1 MKEQFTA
8 DAKKSIMEGDQERAE
23 EIARKALSEGIDPV
37 ALLEEGFVPAITEV
51 GRLFEEEEIYLPE
64 LMLAAEAMKGA
75 AAICNEAI
83 PKEKATRRG
92 RIVIGTVE
100 GDIHDIG
107 KSIVESFLS
116 ANGFEVYDLGREV
129 PTVRFIEKAVEM
141 EADVI
146 ATSALL
152 TTTMGAQKEL
162 EEELRKRFLRDKFKT
177 IVGGA
182 PVDQKWADMIGADAY
197 AEDAAEAVQ
206 KIRELFGS

>member
-23 EIARKALSEGIDPV
+23 EIARKALSEGIDPA
-37 ALLEEGFVPAITEV
+37 ALLEQGFVPGITEV
-51 GRLFEEEEIYLPE
+51 GRLFEEEEIFLPE
-64 LMLAAEAMKGA
+64 LMLAAEAMKKA
-75 AAICNEAI
+75 ATICNEAI
-83 PKEKATRRG
+83 PREKAKRRG
-92 RIVIGTVE
+92 KIVIGTVE

-116 ANGFEVYDLGREV
+116 ANGLEVYDLGREV
-129 PTVRFIEKAVEM
+129 PTATFIEKAVEV

-152 TTTMGAQKEL
+152 TTTMGSQREL
-162 EEELRKRFLRDKFKT
+162 EEDLKKRFLRDKFKT
-177 IVGGA
+177 IIGGA
-182 PVDQKWADMIGADAY
+182 PVDQKWADAIGADAY

-206 KIRELFGS
+206 KIKELLGF